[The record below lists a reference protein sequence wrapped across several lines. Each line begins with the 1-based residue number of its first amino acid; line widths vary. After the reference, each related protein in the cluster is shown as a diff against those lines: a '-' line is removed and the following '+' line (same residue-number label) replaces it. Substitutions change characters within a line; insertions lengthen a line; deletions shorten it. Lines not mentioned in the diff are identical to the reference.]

1 MFRSHIF
8 RLAKPLRSFPRVHYS
23 TASNQPQI
31 PKVLPEVR
39 AKSLSQSQLWVNRM
53 TSRLDQ
59 LRSTNAKITGDPSQS
74 VISGEKRMNDSF
86 VQAFLPFRSDPLLK
100 EEYVNSHKRIRVGM
114 VLEDLDCLAATAAY
128 MHCAGAERQLTIVTA
143 SVDRMEM
150 NSEIPLDRDI
160 SVFAY
165 VTYVGKSSME
175 VTVQM
180 ETVLPDS
187 GVTPEQVDGTKYRR
201 SKLPNEMLS
210 GDLILSA
217 KFIMVAR
224 DSETGKSAPVHQLKL
239 ETDQE
244 RSLFRQGAEH
254 KARKQVENQTSLSLR
269 PPSVEEM
276 TLVHNLY
283 KEYSAYKTSTGID
296 DTSINA
302 PPVEK
307 PANVVWMKDTNLQ
320 QINLTFPQD
329 RNLHNKV
336 FGGFLMRRAYE
347 LSIVTGMTF
356 CKKALQFKALDDISF
371 RKPVEIGAILDLHSQ
386 VVYTRGLEIVVKV
399 VAHIVDPASEG
410 RVLSNEFWF
419 TFVVAEEVRGKDAIE
434 YRVMPRSYNDCM
446 LYLEGK
452 RRLEN

>member
-1 MFRSHIF
+1 
-8 RLAKPLRSFPRVHYS
+8 
-23 TASNQPQI
+23 
-31 PKVLPEVR
+31 
-39 AKSLSQSQLWVNRM
+39 M
-53 TSRLDQ
+53 TSRLNQ
-59 LRSTNAKITGDPSQS
+59 LRSTNAKITGSLS
-74 VISGEKRMNDSF
+74 SASTAAAAGSTIISGEKRMKDSF
-86 VQAFLPFRSDPLLK
+86 VQAFLPFRSDPGLK
-100 EEYVNSHKRIRVGM
+100 EEYINSHNRIRVGM

-128 MHCAGAERQLTIVTA
+128 MHCAGSERPLTIVTA

-150 NSEIPLDRDI
+150 LSEIPLDRDI

-187 GVTPEQVDGTKYRR
+187 GVTPDQVDASTYRR
-201 SKLPNEMLS
+201 SKLPAEMLS

-224 DSETGKSAPVHQLKL
+224 DSETGKAASVHQLNL

-254 KARKQVENQTSLSLR
+254 KARKQVETQTSLSLR

-276 TLVHNLY
+276 TLVHDLY
-283 KEYSAYKTSTGID
+283 KEYSAYRTTRHEMTETS
-296 DTSINA
+296 A
-302 PPVEK
+302 PPPVTEK
-307 PANVVWMKDTNLQ
+307 KPSNVVWMKDTNLQ

-329 RNLHNKV
+329 RNLHNKI

-386 VVYTRGLEIVVKV
+386 VVYTRGQEMVIKV

-410 RVLSNEFWF
+410 RLLSNEFWF
-419 TFVVAEEVRGKDAIE
+419 TFVVAEEDRAKLGSID